1 MDRILGFLII
11 EDKVLHTTRDIITA
25 EDIQAMWEE
34 ASGVLLDR
42 LESWLAERRLTG
54 QNYLAEA
61 GSVCSHV
68 ALFCTVVAHYGLRIK
83 TLKDFTERALECY
96 GKTLQ
101 SECTQWVAA
110 ICKEDLSRKLPKAQN
125 KDKDKE
131 WYLDLSKVTA
141 MGRRNTNE
149 NGNVNVT
156 ATVTEYSES
165 LPEVVNLMLS
175 LLQDS
180 LAFIEGTQIG
190 EDLTFP
196 SSLFDN
202 DSRQQIEEIAHSIVK
217 FCILPAMKDM
227 IKDPHNDLSEATQLM
242 ANIYFGLIPAFH
254 GLDSFVQVLCSSRS
268 LEEAV
273 EKMREESNE
282 ACLLV
287 LQSPDYVAKGHPSKG
302 PKSKILPRDALD
314 MLYEVMDLSEENVL
328 EILCAK
334 VDSYSAN
341 YIMMDWCPSDFPSSS
356 LVVQASDENNNS
368 PAAASGGDPKESE
381 CVHEIVA
388 FIEKISEDSKQYMP
402 PYLHGHLFSQLFKH
416 AADHI
421 LRLLSCSAVS
431 KFNLISIMQVKADM
445 KFLKRVAVKI
455 LEDEDVDLLFAGLV
469 QVLDY
474 LLSCL
479 PESILDPKVRQS
491 LYPMINT
498 QMLGRLLYKYTEVKK
513 EQLNQGNSNLNIS
526 STIAN
531 APTKAAVEA
540 VAQKLLASV

>member
-1 MDRILGFLII
+1 
-11 EDKVLHTTRDIITA
+11 
-25 EDIQAMWEE
+25 
-34 ASGVLLDR
+34 
-42 LESWLAERRLTG
+42 
-54 QNYLAEA
+54 
-61 GSVCSHV
+61 
-68 ALFCTVVAHYGLRIK
+68 
-83 TLKDFTERALECY
+83 
-96 GKTLQ
+96 
-101 SECTQWVAA
+101 
-110 ICKEDLSRKLPKAQN
+110 
-125 KDKDKE
+125 
-131 WYLDLSKVTA
+131 
-141 MGRRNTNE
+141 
-149 NGNVNVT
+149 
-156 ATVTEYSES
+156 
-165 LPEVVNLMLS
+165 
-175 LLQDS
+175 
-180 LAFIEGTQIG
+180 
-190 EDLTFP
+190 
-196 SSLFDN
+196 
-202 DSRQQIEEIAHSIVK
+202 
-217 FCILPAMKDM
+217 
-227 IKDPHNDLSEATQLM
+227 
-242 ANIYFGLIPAFH
+242 
-254 GLDSFVQVLCSSRS
+254 
-268 LEEAV
+268 
-273 EKMREESNE
+273 
-282 ACLLV
+282 
-287 LQSPDYVAKGHPSKG
+287 
-302 PKSKILPRDALD
+302 
-314 MLYEVMDLSEENVL
+314 MDLSEENVL